1 MNMAGELNDELQCLL
16 SPRKETILNF
26 TKKHVLSS
34 HRYHVHGVLVLNEH
48 QINPEYA
55 KVYFDG
61 TDVSRNVIVDNLD
74 VKLAPQDCSELI
86 LNPSIV
92 DSSFWSYID
101 RGYSMV
107 DLVPGVDGGS
117 DLALRSFGR
126 NHAWRG
132 IRQTLDARC
141 FFSGAEYEISA
152 KFRLLNST
160 TAEGVMCDTNIQT
173 NDRYGMQCPSVV
185 IYGWDCDE
193 DEDGDDDVYWRFF
206 NTIPFFDWDPDSF
219 NDFNVGFMVDDRLAS
234 CESVHVYIHEINPGW
249 DIVMDEI
256 HIVPAN
262 TQAPSLLST
271 SPPTDNIP
279 DPTKFPSTHPTSLP
293 TVASVTSC
301 PLPDAPPVSVSAGP
315 IMLAK
320 SEFLCILT
328 KALRESDGT
337 LSNIAPVARS
347 YDGRAWEPS
356 AGEFATQLLHQI
368 DFGNYN
374 AGTQINLPELAVG
387 EEYYLTS
394 YSYNTDEES
403 QVARLFES
411 ATFGTR
417 AQDLSAWD
425 KGAVTAETVTEWIK
439 EQINKPPTS
448 HREFFRRRVNPRVS
462 VDRMMFVSYHVP
474 ICCSLSTLPFLIAVP

>member
-1 MNMAGELNDELQCLL
+1 M
-16 SPRKETILNF
+16 
-26 TKKHVLSS
+26 
-34 HRYHVHGVLVLNEH
+34 LNEH
-48 QINPEYA
+48 QINPAYA

-61 TDVSRNVIVDNLD
+61 TDVSRDVIVDDLD
-74 VKLAPQDCSELI
+74 VKLAPQDCGELI

-107 DLVPGVDGGS
+107 DLVPGADGDA

-160 TAEGVMCDTNIQT
+160 TAEGVMCDTNIKS

-185 IYGWDCDE
+185 IYGWDCEE
-193 DEDGDDDVYWRFF
+193 DADGDDDVYWRFF
-206 NTIPFFDWDPDSF
+206 NTIPFFEWDPDSF

-234 CESVHVYIHEINPGW
+234 CESVHVYIHEINQDW

-256 HIVPAN
+256 HIAPGN

-271 SPPTDNIP
+271 PPPTDNIP

-301 PLPDAPPVSVSAGP
+301 PHPDAPSISVSAGP

-320 SEFLCILT
+320 SDFLCILT
-328 KALRESDGT
+328 KARKESDGT
-337 LSNIAPVARS
+337 LSHIAPVARS

-356 AGEFATQLLHQI
+356 AGEFATQLLHEI
-368 DFGNYN
+368 DFGDYN
-374 AGTQINLPELAVG
+374 TGTQINLPELAA
-387 EEYYLTS
+387 EETYHLTS
-394 YSYNTDEES
+394 YSYDIDEES
-403 QVARLFES
+403 QVARLLES
-411 ATFGTR
+411 ATFGAR
-417 AQDLSAWD
+417 ADDLSAWD
-425 KGAVTAETVTEWIK
+425 KGAVTTETVSEWIK
-439 EQINKPPTS
+439 EQIKKPLTS

-462 VDRMMFVSYHVP
+462 VDHMFVLYRTP
-474 ICCSLSTLPFLIAVP
+474 ICCLSTSPFPIAVP